1 MKKRRYI
8 KRHDERVP
16 SLTTL
21 QTGRR
26 LFDRI
31 IIRKNRDKQTVN
43 HWEEMVHKV
52 VLLVRGDAV
61 ICRIVPENVENPKKE
76 SFIEPCY

>member
-1 MKKRRYI
+1 M
-8 KRHDERVP
+8 
-16 SLTTL
+16 L
-21 QTGRR
+21 
-26 LFDRI
+26 DRI
-31 IIRKNRDKQTVN
+31 TIRKKWGKQTVN

-76 SFIEPCY
+76 SFIEPIEFWDLDNDKTNKT

>member
-16 SLTTL
+16 SLTL

-26 LFDRI
+26 LLDRI